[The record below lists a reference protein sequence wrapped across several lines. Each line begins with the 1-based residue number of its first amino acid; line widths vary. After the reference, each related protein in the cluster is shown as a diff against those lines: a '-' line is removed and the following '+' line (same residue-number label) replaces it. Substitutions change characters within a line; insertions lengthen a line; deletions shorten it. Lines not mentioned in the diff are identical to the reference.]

1 MSEIAKRLNQ
11 CRKPTGDL
19 GKIIVE
25 DMNESHFNLTSW
37 GLENINI
44 ENNFIVLD
52 IGCGGGKTVS
62 RMAERANQGKVYGM
76 DYSDDCVKWSID
88 LNINLIKE
96 NKVEI
101 FQGTVENI
109 PFDAEKFDLITAV
122 ETIYFWPDVKANF
135 SEVRRVLKTGGT
147 FAIINE
153 MYDSEAF
160 RDRNNEFAAIGD
172 MNILSSEEL
181 KTILSEVGFNNIDID
196 LVEEKNWLRC
206 VCSK

>member
-25 DMNESHFNLTSW
+25 DMNKSHFNLTSW
-37 GLENINI
+37 GLEKINI
-44 ENNFIVLD
+44 ENDFLVLD
-52 IGCGGGKTVS
+52 IGCGGGKTVN
-62 RMAERANQGKVYGM
+62 RIAERADKGKVYGM

-109 PFDAEKFDLITAV
+109 PFEAEKFDLITAV

-160 RDRNNEFAAIGD
+160 RDRNNEFAAIGN

-181 KTILSEVGFNNIDID
+181 KIVLSEVGFNDIEID

>member
-19 GKIIVE
+19 GKIVVE

-37 GLENINI
+37 GLEKIKI
-44 ENNFIVLD
+44 ENNFLVLD
-52 IGCGGGKTVS
+52 IGCGGGKTVN
-62 RMAERANQGKVYGM
+62 RMAERADQGKVYGM

-88 LNINLIKE
+88 FNMDLIKE

-109 PFDAEKFDLITAV
+109 PFEAEKFDLITAV
-122 ETIYFWPDVKANF
+122 ETIYFWPDIKANF

-153 MYDSEAF
+153 MYESEVF
-160 RDRNNEFAAIGD
+160 SDRNTEFAAIGN
-172 MNILSSEEL
+172 MNILSPEEL
-181 KTILSEVGFNNIDID
+181 KIILSEVGFNNIEID

-206 VCSK
+206 VCNK